1 MNDTT
6 IQHIHWRTYQWHN
19 NTTYPMINLSM
30 TQQYNIVND
39 ELLND
44 TTIQHS
50 QWWAIEW
57 HQYTHV

>member
-1 MNDTT
+1 
-6 IQHIHWRTYQWHN
+6 
-19 NTTYPMINLSM
+19 MINLSM

-44 TTIQHS
+44 TIIQHS

-57 HQYTHV
+57 HNNTT

>member
-1 MNDTT
+1 
-6 IQHIHWRTYQWHN
+6 
-19 NTTYPMINLSM
+19 MINLSM

-50 QWWAIEW
+50 Q
-57 HQYTHV
+57 